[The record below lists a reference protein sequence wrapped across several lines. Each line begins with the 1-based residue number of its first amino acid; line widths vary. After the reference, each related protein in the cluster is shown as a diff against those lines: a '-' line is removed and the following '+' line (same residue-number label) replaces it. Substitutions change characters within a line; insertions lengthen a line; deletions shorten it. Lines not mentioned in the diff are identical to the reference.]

1 MVDIFSLLFSH
12 QVRTRNFINMPSTH
26 LTRGISTAATSP
38 LVGTGRLNTLM
49 DRLLCLLEKVSDEAF
64 WNGLFGD
71 RVLNLLKRYF
81 GSDVVFLGF
90 IVYLARKFILCI
102 LHL

>member
-1 MVDIFSLLFSH
+1 
-12 QVRTRNFINMPSTH
+12 MPSTH
-26 LTRGISTAATSP
+26 LTRGISSAATSP

-49 DRLLCLLEKVSDEAF
+49 DRILCLLEKVSDEAF
-64 WNGLFGD
+64 WNGLFGE

-90 IVYLARKFILCI
+90 IVYLARKFISVYCTFVVINGYTISNCGLSAT
-102 LHL
+102 

>member
-1 MVDIFSLLFSH
+1 
-12 QVRTRNFINMPSTH
+12 MPSVQ
-26 LTRGISTAATSP
+26 LTRGLPS
-38 LVGTGRLNTLM
+38 GRLNTWV

-90 IVYLARKFILCI
+90 IVYLARKSLYKWDIMVFANFI
-102 LHL
+102 

>member
-1 MVDIFSLLFSH
+1 
-12 QVRTRNFINMPSTH
+12 MPSTH
-26 LTRGISTAATSP
+26 LTRGISTATTSP
-38 LVGTGRLNTLM
+38 LVGAGRLNTLM

-90 IVYLARKFILCI
+90 IVYLARKFILRV
-102 LHL
+102 LHLYSY